1 MDRNDSLTGR
11 MLAELDADP
20 AAGALRRRGG
30 EAATEG
36 ELRAMRGAWAAAVLR
51 ALWRAA
57 AAGPARLARLTAGGH
72 R

>member
-1 MDRNDSLTGR
+1 MDRNDSLSVR
-11 MLAELDADP
+11 ALAELDADP
-20 AAGALRRRGG
+20 IAAALRRRGA
-30 EAATEG
+30 EAITEC

-57 AAGPARLARLTAGGH
+57 VAGRAGAARLLASGR